1 MSPSVIDA
9 VIVVISEQTNKPA
22 TIDSRLIDE
31 LGCDSLDC
39 VSICSALEEELS
51 LPFELDYDSATMT
64 TVGDVANVVQDRLN
78 KAQAA
83 AQ

>member
-1 MSPSVIDA
+1 
-9 VIVVISEQTNKPA
+9 
-22 TIDSRLIDE
+22 
-31 LGCDSLDC
+31 
-39 VSICSALEEELS
+39 LS

>member
-1 MSPSVIDA
+1 MSPSVIDT

-39 VSICSALEEELS
+39 LSICAALEEELH
-51 LPFELDYDSATMT
+51 LPFQLDYDPATMT
-64 TVGDVANVVQDRLN
+64 TVGDVATVVQGMMN
-78 KAQAA
+78 KAKAA